1 MNEMDLMTKIEGLE
15 KAIKEHQDFVNTYN
29 TTLTTTKQ
37 QLVDYNKPELEPAVF
52 DQITDAVESVLSDFD
67 FTDVDN
73 YQDLEYELDY
83 DGRVSLSNISF
94 DPYDLQEK
102 VCNAV
107 YKLFKE
113 ADCPTDEESARD
125 DREAEQVADQ
135 LNTQTKAE
143 VVFDR
148 DTDEK
153 PSEEDMNEFNNK
165 VEETK
170 DKSFKKRTWFK

>member
-29 TTLTTTKQ
+29 TTLITTKQ

-67 FTDVDN
+67 WTDVDN

-94 DPYDLQEK
+94 DPYNLQER
-102 VCNAV
+102 VCNAI

-113 ADCPTDEESARD
+113 ADCPEE
-125 DREAEQVADQ
+125 EPTTDQ
-135 LNTQTKAE
+135 LNTQTVAE
-143 VVFDR
+143 KIV
-148 DTDEK
+148 
-153 PSEEDMNEFNNK
+153 
-165 VEETK
+165 
-170 DKSFKKRTWFK
+170 